1 MKIHNK
7 LFLILFSF
15 TFSVIAGLVVLIQ
28 WSIGQ
33 GVIDFVNAKEVKALE
48 PLVVQFAKQYEQTP
62 SWERVVGNGENFR
75 KRVESQ
81 LENSQFLPR
90 PQEGPGPRGRMM
102 RPPPPNHIRLE
113 EDRRPPPEN
122 IAHYAL
128 LDENKQR
135 VVGKYLSDLKYI
147 TTPIIVND
155 KIVGYLAVS
164 KRDSLVDGY
173 ELDFL
178 QQQTNYLW
186 FITLAAVLLT
196 LMVTFLLSRHLV
208 SPVKQIANGMHRLTQ
223 GNYETKLTLE
233 RKDELGQLSEDF
245 NTLAFTL
252 AKDEQVRKRW
262 LANISH
268 ELRTPMSILLG
279 ELEAMLLGIREP
291 NAKNISSAN
300 DEALHLKRLIDDL
313 HMLNSAELGGMHYT
327 MQPTDMALLLN
338 TIEQKYQVL
347 LEQHNIK
354 IYLLNSAKHIT
365 VQADKTRLLQL
376 LDNILMNA
384 VHYAQCTTISLTAK
398 NISIKG
404 QTYLELI
411 IEDNGVGVEQ
421 SHLSH
426 LFEYLY
432 RVDSSRNRQEGGSGL
447 GLSICQH
454 IVKGHKGEIAA
465 EKASLGGLAIIIRLP
480 TI

>member
-48 PLVVQFAKQYEQTP
+48 PLVVQLAKQYEQNP

-75 KRVESQ
+75 KLIESQ

-102 RPPPPNHIRLE
+102 RRPPPDHIRLGGE
-113 EDRRPPPEN
+113 RRLPPEN

-147 TTPIIVND
+147 TTPIIVSD
-155 KIVGYLAVS
+155 KVVGYLAVS

-186 FITLAAVLLT
+186 FIALAAVLLT
-196 LMVTFLLSRHLV
+196 LLVTFLLSRHLV

-354 IYLLNSAKHIT
+354 IYLLNSAKYIT

>member
-1 MKIHNK
+1 
-7 LFLILFSF
+7 
-15 TFSVIAGLVVLIQ
+15 
-28 WSIGQ
+28 
-33 GVIDFVNAKEVKALE
+33 
-48 PLVVQFAKQYEQTP
+48 
-62 SWERVVGNGENFR
+62 
-75 KRVESQ
+75 
-81 LENSQFLPR
+81 
-90 PQEGPGPRGRMM
+90 MM
-102 RPPPPNHIRLE
+102 RPPPPDHIRLE

-147 TTPIIVND
+147 TTPIIVSD
-155 KIVGYLAVS
+155 KVVGYLAVS

-186 FITLAAVLLT
+186 FIALAAVLLT
-196 LMVTFLLSRHLV
+196 LLVTFLLSRHLV

-354 IYLLNSAKHIT
+354 IYLLNSAKYIT

-384 VHYAQCTTISLTAK
+384 VHYAQCTTISLTAN

>member
-15 TFSVIAGLVVLIQ
+15 TFSVIAGMVILIQ

-33 GVIDFVNAKEVKALE
+33 GVIDFVNAKEIKALE
-48 PLVVQFAKQYEQTP
+48 PLTLQLAKQYQKTP
-62 SWERVVGNGENFR
+62 SWELVIGGDKNFR
-75 KRVESQ
+75 MLIESQ
-81 LENSQFLPR
+81 LENSQFLSKLPKS
-90 PQEGPGPRGRMM
+90 PDPRGRMM
-102 RPPPPNHIRLE
+102 RRPPPSEHIVLGA
-113 EDRRPPPEN
+113 RRPPPEN

-135 VVGKYLSDLKYI
+135 IVGRYLSNLNYMTTAI
-147 TTPIIVND
+147 TVNN
-155 KIVGYLAVS
+155 KAVGYLAVS

-186 FITLAAVLLT
+186 FIALAAVLLT
-196 LMVTFLLSRHLV
+196 LLVTFLLSRHLV

-223 GNYETKLTLE
+223 GNYETKLTLD

-291 NAKNISSAN
+291 NAKNINSAN

-327 MQPTDMALLLN
+327 MQATDMALLLN
-338 TIEQKYQVL
+338 TIEQKYLVI

-354 IYLLNSAKHIT
+354 LYLLKYCKKYN
-365 VQADKTRLLQL
+365 R
-376 LDNILMNA
+376 
-384 VHYAQCTTISLTAK
+384 
-398 NISIKG
+398 
-404 QTYLELI
+404 
-411 IEDNGVGVEQ
+411 
-421 SHLSH
+421 
-426 LFEYLY
+426 
-432 RVDSSRNRQEGGSGL
+432 SSR
-447 GLSICQH
+447 
-454 IVKGHKGEIAA
+454 
-465 EKASLGGLAIIIRLP
+465 
-480 TI
+480 